1 MTIKGITMLLFTTVF
16 QLLSFSQG
24 PPPPA
29 DMASEENQKLIDEI
43 VEITKFKEKY
53 LELCTR
59 FIEEAAMEK
68 GWSIAEVEKR
78 KKKIDVDQ
86 FIRNNFYNSMA
97 SLSSDELKEIIV
109 FLKKLNKKN
118 PNIPFLL
125 TNHLIENNIVNDI
138 NHLLK

>member
-1 MTIKGITMLLFTTVF
+1 MTQLVIALFVIVT
-16 QLLSFSQG
+16 QSISFSQGG

>member
-1 MTIKGITMLLFTTVF
+1 MT
-16 QLLSFSQG
+16 QLVIAIFVIVTQSISFSQGG

-97 SLSSDELKEIIV
+97 SLSSDELKEIIL

>member
-1 MTIKGITMLLFTTVF
+1 MTQLVIALFVIVT
-16 QLLSFSQG
+16 QSISFSQGG

-138 NHLLK
+138 NHLIK

>member
-1 MTIKGITMLLFTTVF
+1 MTQLVIALFVIVT
-16 QLLSFSQG
+16 QSISFSQG
-24 PPPPA
+24 GPPPPG

-78 KKKIDVDQ
+78 KKKIDVDR